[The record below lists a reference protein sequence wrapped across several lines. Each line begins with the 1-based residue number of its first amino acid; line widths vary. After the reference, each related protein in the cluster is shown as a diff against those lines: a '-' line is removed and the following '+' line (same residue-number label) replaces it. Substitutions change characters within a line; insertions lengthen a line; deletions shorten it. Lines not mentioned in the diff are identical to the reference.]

1 MIEINLKTQNQLLKR
16 VDKEPIVDHSKNIVK
31 TKFTIEGDLWDDS
44 DKFVIFTDAFDN
56 KTTVHLGLDSVCE
69 CVVPS
74 SCLKTSYFKITVY
87 AGDRIITNQV
97 TIPLL
102 ESGYTRKHHDTNVD
116 PKDIFVELFESLSS
130 KLDNIL
136 YADNCL
142 HLFKNGVLVNS
153 ISLPFVEYSQVKSI
167 VIEQIREYMDSD
179 ELNRFLKEQ
188 GYINQVYLVGDDL
201 IFE

>member
-1 MIEINLKTQNQLLKR
+1 MIEINLKIENQLLKR

-31 TKFTIEGDLWDDS
+31 TKFTIEGDLWDDL

-56 KTTVHLGLDSVCE
+56 KTTVHLGFESVCE

-74 SCLKTSYFKITVY
+74 SCLKTSYFKMVIY
-87 AGDRIITNQV
+87 GGDRTITNQV

-102 ESGYTRKHHDTNVD
+102 ESGYTRKHHDSD
-116 PKDIFVELFESLSS
+116 IEPKDIFVELFEGLNS
-130 KLDNIL
+130 KLDNIM

-188 GYINQVYLVGDDL
+188 GYINQVYMVGDDL